1 MWYRG
6 LVDVPEM
13 SLILSE
19 VWKFI
24 FDTHEH
30 HLPDL
35 MFDFVNHKILL
46 KKLALR
52 NINKYLWLGLKSFL
66 ESRTLQ
72 VNLLGEERSFTAL
85 CPAGVPQ
92 GFVISGIHKEEHFT
106 KDSRDVSS

>member
-1 MWYRG
+1 
-6 LVDVPEM
+6 
-13 SLILSE
+13 
-19 VWKFI
+19 
-24 FDTHEH
+24 
-30 HLPDL
+30 

-72 VNLLGEERSFTAL
+72 VNLLREERSFTAL
-85 CPAGVPQ
+85 CPAGDPQ